1 MKIIMLGAP
10 GAGKGTQAK
19 KIAAKYGIP
28 HISTG
33 DIFRANIKNGT
44 ELGNKA
50 KVGDSVILKLSGN
63 EEENA
68 KVVQINE
75 GSGKRTIIFEV
86 DRMTSTVINH
96 RKISVNVIW
105 WKKTGYKIPNQAI
118 YTENVNGSDISY
130 ILKSKAGV
138 ENKCYVKIEKQNETF
153 SIISSYETKEL
164 QEIGVNE
171 NDIKNNKQ
179 ITNYDEIIIKT
190 TK

>member
-1 MKIIMLGAP
+1 MEDLDLKTGQIVSMSSEC
-10 GAGKGTQAK
+10 GKVIDNLK
-19 KIAAKYGIP
+19 YYIAVV
-28 HISTG
+28 T
-33 DIFRANIKNGT
+33 NT